1 MYRQAS
7 GGKLRRVSLDAI
19 VPPEE
24 GQEKANLEDPANSLK
39 NKALTKVKC
48 VIMFRKG
55 GLKY

>member
-24 GQEKANLEDPANSLK
+24 GQEKANLEDPANNLK

-48 VIMFRKG
+48 VIMFRTG